1 MRKPLG
7 IGSARGSEGA
17 VTTHLVGQG
26 ALWAGLQEVSKED
39 LPTAESQR
47 VLPHTAVERLKPV
60 LETST

>member
-1 MRKPLG
+1 MRKALG

-39 LPTAESQR
+39 LQTAECSGSC
-47 VLPHTAVERLKPV
+47 HTPR
-60 LETST
+60 SSG